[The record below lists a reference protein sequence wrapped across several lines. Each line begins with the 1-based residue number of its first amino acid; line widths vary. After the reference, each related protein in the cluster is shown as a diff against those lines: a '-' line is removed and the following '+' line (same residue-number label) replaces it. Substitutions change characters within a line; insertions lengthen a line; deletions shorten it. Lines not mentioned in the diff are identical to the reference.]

1 MTAQLLAALMLVE
14 SGNQADAI
22 GDNGRAI
29 GCLQITK
36 ACVRDVNRIYGT
48 RYRWPDDCF
57 NRYLSGRICDLYLSA
72 YVTEERLGRKPTPQ
86 DFARAWNGGGPDGWK
101 RKSTIPYWNKIRKHL
116 K

>member
-1 MTAQLLAALMLVE
+1 MLTE

-48 RYRWPDDCF
+48 RYKWPDDCF
-57 NRYLSGRICDLYLSA
+57 NRYLSGRICEQYLNHYGNENASNEKLA
-72 YVTEERLGRKPTPQ
+72 RIWNAGPSGHKKKASLKYWRKVKK
-86 DFARAWNGGGPDGWK
+86 N
-101 RKSTIPYWNKIRKHL
+101 L

>member
-48 RYRWPDDCF
+48 SYRWPDDCF
-57 NRYLSGRICDLYLSA
+57 NRYLSGRICEQYL
-72 YVTEERLGRKPTPQ
+72 TH
-86 DFARAWNGGGPDGWK
+86 WCGPDASPEVLARTWNAGPSGHKQKASLKYW
-101 RKSTIPYWNKIRKHL
+101 RKVQKHL